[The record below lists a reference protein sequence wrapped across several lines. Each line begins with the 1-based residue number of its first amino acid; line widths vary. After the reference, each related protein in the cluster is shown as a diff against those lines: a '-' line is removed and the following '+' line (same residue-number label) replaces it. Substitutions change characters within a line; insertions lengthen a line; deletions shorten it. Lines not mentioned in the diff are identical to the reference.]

1 MTPAAS
7 TTTSVARPLWR
18 VFQLDLRLQ
27 WRYGFYYAAGFSL
40 VLWEVVVLLI
50 PEGLRQV
57 AMPYVI
63 FGDSVIIGFF
73 FIAGAVFFEKG
84 ERTLF
89 ALLSTP
95 VRFRH
100 YLAGKLG
107 TLGLLSLVASVV
119 LAVHALA
126 APGDSPATLVVKAV
140 TVVVAVVLATLLFLL
155 CGLIT
160 AAPFPSM
167 TDWMIPSTMVIAAM
181 NVPLL
186 SYSGLI
192 DHPAFYLLP
201 TQGSLLL
208 LGSAFDQVSLSGW
221 QLIYAVAYPLAW
233 IAGLVALARR
243 VFDRYIVAKEG
254 SA

>member
-1 MTPAAS
+1 MRTISA
-7 TTTSVARPLWR
+7 ARPLWM
-18 VFQLDLRLQ
+18 VVKLDLRLQ

-40 VLWEVVVLLI
+40 VLWEIAVLLI
-50 PEGLRQV
+50 PEGLRRV

-100 YLAGKLG
+100 YLTGKLAG
-107 TLGLLSLVASVV
+107 LSLLSLVA
-119 LAVHALA
+119 
-126 APGDSPATLVVKAV
+126 
-140 TVVVAVVLATLLFLL
+140 AVVLGVHAIVGPGDDLARVVGRVALLALAVVMCTLLFLL

-160 AAPFPSM
+160 AAPFPSI
-167 TDWMIPSTMVIAAM
+167 TDWLIPSTLVIAVM

-186 SYSGLI
+186 SYSGFLSS
-192 DHPAFYLLP
+192 PAFYLLP

-208 LGSAFDQVSLSGW
+208 LGSVFGQLELSAW
-221 QLIYAVAYPLAW
+221 QAVYAVGYQVAWLA
-233 IAGLVALARR
+233 ALVLLARW
-243 VFDRYIVAKEG
+243 VFDRYVVAREG
-254 SA
+254 SS

>member
-1 MTPAAS
+1 MSAAVS
-7 TTTSVARPLWR
+7 GPLWN
-18 VFQLDLRLQ
+18 VVKLDLRLQ

-50 PEGLRQV
+50 PEGLRQL

-100 YLAGKLG
+100 YLTGKLA
-107 TLGLLSLVASVV
+107 TLSLLSLVAAVV
-119 LAVHALA
+119 LAPHALA
-126 APGDSPATLVVKAV
+126 SPGDGLATVAVKSV
-140 TVVVAVVLATLLFLL
+140 TLVVAVVLCTLLFLL
-155 CGLIT
+155 CGMIT

-208 LGSAFDQVSLSGW
+208 LGSAFDQVALSGW
-221 QLIYAVAYPLAW
+221 QVAYAVTYPLVW
-233 IAGLVALARR
+233 IAGLVVLARR
-243 VFDRYIVAKEG
+243 VFDRYVVAKEG

>member
-1 MTPAAS
+1 MSAAVS
-7 TTTSVARPLWR
+7 GPLWN
-18 VFQLDLRLQ
+18 VVKLDLRLQ

-40 VLWEVVVLLI
+40 ALWEVVVLLI
-50 PEGLRQV
+50 PDGLRQV

-100 YLAGKLG
+100 YLAGKLA
-107 TLGLLSLVASVV
+107 TLSLLSLVAAVV
-119 LAVHALA
+119 LAPHALA
-126 APGDSPATLVVKAV
+126 SPGDGLATVAVKAV
-140 TVVVAVVLATLLFLL
+140 TLVVAVVLCTLLFLL
-155 CGLIT
+155 CGMIT

-186 SYSGLI
+186 FYSGLI
-192 DHPAFYLLP
+192 HHPAFYLLP

-208 LGSAFDQVSLSGW
+208 LGSAFDQVVLSGW
-221 QLIYAVAYPLAW
+221 QVAYAVVYQLVW
-233 IAGLVALARR
+233 IAGLVVLARR
-243 VFDRYIVAKEG
+243 VFDRYVVAKEG

>member
-1 MTPAAS
+1 MSAV
-7 TTTSVARPLWR
+7 TSVTGPLWN
-18 VFQLDLRLQ
+18 VVKLDLRLQ

-50 PEGLRQV
+50 PDGLRQV

-95 VRFRH
+95 VRFGH
-100 YLAGKLG
+100 YLAGKLA
-107 TLGLLSLVASVV
+107 TLGLLSLVAGVV
-119 LAVHALA
+119 LAPHALA
-126 APGDSPATLVVKAV
+126 SPGDGLGNLAIKAV
-140 TVVVAVVLATLLFLL
+140 TVIVAVVLCTLLFLL

-208 LGSAFDQVSLSGW
+208 LGSAFDQLALSGW
-221 QLIYAVAYPLAW
+221 QVAYAVVYQLAW
-233 IAGLVALARR
+233 IAGLVVLARR
-243 VFDRYIVAKEG
+243 VFDRYVVAKEG